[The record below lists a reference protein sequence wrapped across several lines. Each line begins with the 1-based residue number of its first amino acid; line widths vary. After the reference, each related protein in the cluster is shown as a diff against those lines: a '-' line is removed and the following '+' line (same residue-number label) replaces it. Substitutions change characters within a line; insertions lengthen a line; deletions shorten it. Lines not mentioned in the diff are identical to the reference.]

1 MQRPLPDDALRVVMR
16 GVDKEDKAARPDHAP
31 RGPASERSRDVAVLT
46 EAVDAV
52 LATSPEVS
60 PLDIEMVFR
69 DAGSPVYLIGKPEL
83 TIVIGMPAWRRA
95 LIGSECRS

>member
-1 MQRPLPDDALRVVMR
+1 MLDLRQVHRLLV
-16 GVDKEDKAARPDHAP
+16 A
-31 RGPASERSRDVAVLT
+31 ERSRDIGVITAAVN
-46 EAVDAV
+46 DV

-83 TIVIGMPAWRRA
+83 AIVISMPAWRSA
-95 LIGSECRS
+95 LDRLGMSPQENRYALADITGHS